1 MTQQISAGGSLL
13 ALSNDLADAIEHAG
27 RFTVAVHARHRNPS
41 TGVHWRPGVI
51 VTADH
56 AIRQDDEISVTLPDG
71 RSVPATLAGRD
82 SDTDLAVLKIDPNGT
97 ALADLAEGAS
107 LKVGHLV
114 IAVARAGNDGLRAS
128 SGVVSAVGGA
138 WRTWRGGHV
147 EQFIALDLNLYPGF
161 SGGPLVDPSGHVLG
175 VNTSALS
182 RRFDLTLPIATVDR
196 VIEQLLTRG
205 RIARGYLGI
214 GMQPVRLSDALRRS
228 AGVKSEGGAIVVAV
242 EPDGPAE
249 RGGIFVGD
257 IIVALGGE
265 PIEDTDDLLAQL
277 GSDRVGKALR
287 LRLIRG
293 GAAAEIDV
301 TVGER
306 PQE

>member
-13 ALSNDLADAIEHAG
+13 ALSNDLADAIDHAG
-27 RFTVAVHARHRNPS
+27 RFTVAVHARHRTPS

-56 AIRQDDEISVTLPDG
+56 AIRQDDEIFVTLPDG

-97 ALADLAEGAS
+97 AIADLAEGAS

-114 IAVARAGNDGLRAS
+114 IAVARAGDDGLRAS
-128 SGVVSAVGGA
+128 SGVVSALGGA

-257 IIVALGGE
+257 IIVALDGK

>member
-1 MTQQISAGGSLL
+1 MTQNISAGGSLL
-13 ALSNDLADAIEHAG
+13 ALSNDLADAIDRAG
-27 RFTVAVHARHRNPS
+27 RFTVAVHARHRSPS
-41 TGVHWRPGVI
+41 SGVHWRQGVI

-56 AIRQDDEISVTLPDG
+56 TIRQEDDISVTFPDG
-71 RSVPATLAGRD
+71 RSVAAALAGRD
-82 SDTDLAVLKIDPNGT
+82 SDTDLAVLKVEAGGVPVAQFAG
-97 ALADLAEGAS
+97 AED

-114 IAVARAGNDGLRAS
+114 IAVARAGDDGLRAS
-128 SGVVSAVGGA
+128 SGVASAVGGP

-161 SGGPLVDPSGHVLG
+161 SGGPLIDSSGG
-175 VNTSALS
+175 VIGINTSALS
-182 RRFDLTLPIATVDR
+182 RRFDLTLPVATVNR
-196 VIEQLLTRG
+196 VIDQLLTRG

-214 GMQPVRLSDALRRS
+214 GMQPVRLSEALRRA
-228 AGVKSEGGAIVVAV
+228 AGVNGDGGAIVVAV
-242 EPDGPAE
+242 EPEGPAE

-257 IIVALGGE
+257 IIVALDGT
-265 PIEDTDDLLAQL
+265 PIEDTDDVLTQL

-287 LRLIRG
+287 LRLVRG
-293 GAAAEIDV
+293 GAATEVSV